1 MIETIVE
8 TTLQQNIVR
17 NKSRIVLKPL
27 NTNLK
32 NRLKEKIVSSTKKQ
46 NEGTNICSTSA
57 NEFPPL
63 KKRKIV
69 QSARKF
75 KLPKVKINN
84 NLKTIKDIE
93 NEDNEKI
100 YTIRNVEQI
109 EYIKIDKEKEIKEKE
124 KINKIRNLMFKR
136 QNYMRIKNKSFDEDE
151 DEEEKNNNEKINQ
164 FLEDMCVYGNIIEK
178 EIEENQSKNQ
188 DKYIEIEDALK
199 MKDKDTNLFCL
210 ALLANNLN
218 SIGIKTVIENSENDE
233 KIPGYEDIMAE
244 EKEEEALTCLQFIT
258 SGYLY
263 KTKYILHFDFGE
275 EENEELLSN
284 IEKYDEFKNNLKKK
298 LSKDLD
304 TPTDKIIVTYPQRG
318 SFEVQVIFQSDE
330 FNNLNLNSFIKK
342 FKNEKQ
348 FKKLKNLKEIH
359 SELIMSACKLTK
371 KSLDSSGNRIEGWGI
386 GEKRGNVKYSP
397 PLGWT
402 GIGLKVL
409 NKYENNTWIGMENK
423 PEEWCVAYHGVGDG
437 QPSDE
442 VKKTLGLICKGGLKA
457 GKRQMHEDCPDYFHK
472 GKKVGRGAYC
482 SPIIKTAEEFA
493 GKCIINNKEYS
504 TIFMLRV
511 KPSKRRH
518 WNQCDDSKKPYFYW
532 VLNGTPDE
540 IRPYRILFKCT
551 SSLPS
556 SSSLSI
562 SSSISHSLALEDK
575 EEEEE
580 ED

>member
-304 TPTDKIIVTYPQRG
+304 THTDKIIVTYPQRG

-330 FNNLNLNSFIKK
+330 FNNLNLNSFIK
-342 FKNEKQ
+342 
-348 FKKLKNLKEIH
+348 I
-359 SELIMSACKLTK
+359 
-371 KSLDSSGNRIEGWGI
+371 
-386 GEKRGNVKYSP
+386 
-397 PLGWT
+397 
-402 GIGLKVL
+402 
-409 NKYENNTWIGMENK
+409 
-423 PEEWCVAYHGVGDG
+423 
-437 QPSDE
+437 
-442 VKKTLGLICKGGLKA
+442 
-457 GKRQMHEDCPDYFHK
+457 
-472 GKKVGRGAYC
+472 
-482 SPIIKTAEEFA
+482 
-493 GKCIINNKEYS
+493 
-504 TIFMLRV
+504 
-511 KPSKRRH
+511 
-518 WNQCDDSKKPYFYW
+518 
-532 VLNGTPDE
+532 
-540 IRPYRILFKCT
+540 
-551 SSLPS
+551 
-556 SSSLSI
+556 
-562 SSSISHSLALEDK
+562 
-575 EEEEE
+575 
-580 ED
+580 